1 MALTHTYENKSPSF
15 FANLMGAVARWFVNV
30 TEANWRIREAERLN
44 AMSDDMLASKGIK
57 REDIARHVF
66 RDVMWL

>member
-1 MALTHTYENKSPSF
+1 MALTHTYEDKSPSF
-15 FANLMGAVARWFVNV
+15 FANLIGGFARKFGQV
-30 TEANWRIREAERLN
+30 TEANWRIREVERLN
-44 AMSDDMLASKGIK
+44 AMSDDALAAKGIK